1 MNFLGFFEQF
11 VAFRL
16 LRGVRRQK
24 GFISLSTL
32 ISTLGV
38 AVGVMTLIIVI
49 GVMTGFTQDLK
60 NKILSVNAH
69 ILLMKHGQSL
79 GDYQEVARRVAQMPG
94 VAAAEPFI
102 YTQVMFSAPG
112 NIGGGVLRA
121 VDLKTIQAGGPKAL
135 KVVQGNFA
143 DLAEG
148 GPDDPPPVAIG
159 NEMSRTLNLH
169 PGDYLNIISPLGTLT
184 PMGRMPR
191 MKSFKVAAVFH
202 TGMYEFDASL
212 VYVSIPRLQAFLGLG
227 DKVTGL
233 EVQVKDIYAADRIAR
248 EIAEKLGEPFFT
260 RDWMRMNSTLFSALK
275 LEKVAMFIILTLT
288 ILVAAF
294 GIASTLFMMVMKK
307 TKEIAILKSM
317 GATRQS
323 IMQIFI
329 ANGLIIGLIGTSGG
343 LVLGLGGCALLKR
356 YEFIK
361 LPGYVYGLSTL
372 PVQVQFGDVAM
383 IVAAALGIS
392 FLATLYPSW
401 QASRLD
407 PVEAIRYE

>member
-1 MNFLGFFEQF
+1 LGFFETF

-16 LRGVRRQK
+16 LRGVKQTR

-32 ISTLGV
+32 ISTAGV
-38 AVGVMTLIIVI
+38 AVGVMVLIVVI
-49 GVMTGFTQDLK
+49 GVMTGFSQDLK

-69 ILLMKHGQSL
+69 VIVLKHGASVT
-79 GDYQEVARRVAQMPG
+79 DYEKVAARIEKVPG
-94 VAAAEPFI
+94 VVEAEPFI

-112 NIGGGVLRA
+112 NISGGVIRA
-121 VDLKTIQAGGPKAL
+121 MDLETIQAGGPKAL
-135 KVVQGNFA
+135 KVQKGKFA
-143 DLAEG
+143 DLAAG
-148 GPDDPPPVAIG
+148 GPEDPPRVAIG
-159 NEMSRTLNLH
+159 NEMARTLNLA
-169 PGDYLNIISPLGTLT
+169 PGDYFNIISPLGTLT

-191 MKSFKVAAVFH
+191 MKPVLVAAVFH
-202 TGMYEFDASL
+202 TGMYEFDSNL
-212 VYVSIPRLQAFLGLG
+212 VYISIPRMQQFLGLG
-227 DKVTGL
+227 DRVTGI
-233 EVQVKDIYAADRIAR
+233 EVQVKDIYAADKVAQAI
-248 EIAEKLGEPFFT
+248 EKELGPPYYT
-260 RDWMRMNSTLFSALK
+260 KDWMRMNITLFSALK
-275 LEKVAMFIILTLT
+275 LEKIVMFIILTLT

-329 ANGLIIGLIGTSGG
+329 VNGLIIGLIGTVIG
-343 LVLGLGGCALLKR
+343 LALGLGLCALLAS
-356 YEFIK
+356 YEFVK

-372 PVQVQFGDVAM
+372 PVQVQALDVLL
-383 IVAAALGIS
+383 IILAALGIS

>member
-1 MNFLGFFEQF
+1 MSPLGFFENF

-16 LRGVRRQK
+16 LRGVKRQK

-60 NKILSVNAH
+60 KKILSVNAH
-69 ILLMKHGQSL
+69 VLLMKHGQSL
-79 GDYQEVARRVAQMPG
+79 EDYQQVAAKVEKVPG
-94 VAAAEPFI
+94 VVAAEPFI

-121 VDLKTIQAGGPKAL
+121 VDLKTIEAGGPKAL
-135 KVVQGNFA
+135 EVVKGNFA
-143 DLAEG
+143 DLAGG
-148 GPDDPPPVAIG
+148 GPEDPPPVAIG
-159 NEMSRTLNLH
+159 NEMSRSLNLN

-202 TGMYEFDASL
+202 TGMYEFDSGL
-212 VYVSIPRLQAFLGLG
+212 VYLSIPRMQAFLGLG

-233 EVQVKDIYAADRIAR
+233 EVQVKDLYAADRIGH
-248 EIAEKLGEPFFT
+248 EIAEKLGPPFFT

-329 ANGLIIGLIGTSGG
+329 ANGLIIGLIGTMGG
-343 LVLGLGGCALLKR
+343 LVLGLGACALLKR

-383 IVAAALGIS
+383 IVAASLGIS